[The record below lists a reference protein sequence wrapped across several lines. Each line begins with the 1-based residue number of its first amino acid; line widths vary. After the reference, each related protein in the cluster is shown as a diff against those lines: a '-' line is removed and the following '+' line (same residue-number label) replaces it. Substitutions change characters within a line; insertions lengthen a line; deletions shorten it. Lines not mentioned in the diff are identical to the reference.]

1 MSTATKTFRARSLTD
16 ALAQVRDELGADAV
30 VVRRREGLEG
40 GVAGFFQKAVVE
52 IEAQPGGAPLA
63 SAGTALL
70 DDDAPIVPE
79 PTPAPASMAPTLA
92 RDAAAAGFAAALA
105 TAERAPAEPGAAP
118 SEPAARPV
126 PLRPHTDAAVDAFP
140 APRDSAPEVVP
151 VVTVAHAA
159 APAAPAPA
167 APASAAP
174 AAAAPAAAAPA
185 AAAPAAAFVP
195 EPPVAREPVPA
206 AGSLLPAI
214 TPGPAEHPEVERVL
228 GALHR
233 AGLSES
239 FAAGLV
245 SEAAVHGL
253 PFAEGEA
260 PARLRPFVARALAR
274 RLDVAPLRSASAV
287 AVVGAGGAGKTAVVA
302 RLAAAY
308 AAARRLPVAVIAL
321 RPKDGGAELARLL
334 APAGVPLWA
343 TDDVE
348 GAAARIANLRR
359 GALVLVDTPALP
371 ARAGA
376 ARDALVADLR
386 RLGLDEVHFALPATL
401 AGEVAREMLAAAR
414 DLGADRI
421 AVTHSDA
428 TARLGMPVELAVEA
442 GLPISYLA
450 DTVAVRPAAAEDLA
464 FALLP

>member
-16 ALAQVRDELGADAV
+16 ALAQVRDELGPDAV

-40 GVAGFFQKAVVE
+40 GVAGFFQRAVVE
-52 IEAQPGGAPLA
+52 IEAQPGGAPTP
-63 SAGTALL
+63 SADAPATSVL

-79 PTPAPASMAPTLA
+79 PLPAPSRMAPTLA

-105 TAERAPAEPGAAP
+105 TAERAPIDPAAVP
-118 SEPAARPV
+118 SEGAERPP
-126 PLRPHTDAAVDAFP
+126 PLRPHIDPAVEAFP

-151 VVTVAHAA
+151 VVVAQ
-159 APAAPAPA
+159 APAAPAPVPA
-167 APASAAP
+167 PVAPAPAPVAPAP
-174 AAAAPAAAAPA
+174 AAPP
-185 AAAPAAAFVP
+185 PTFVP
-195 EPPVAREPVPA
+195 EPPVAREPSPA
-206 AGSLLPAI
+206 ASSLLPAVA
-214 TPGPAEHPEVERVL
+214 PGPAEHPEVERVL

-233 AGLSES
+233 AGLSEQ
-239 FAAGLV
+239 FAAALV
-245 SEAAVHGL
+245 GEAAIHGL

-287 AVVGAGGAGKTAVVA
+287 AGVGAGGAGKTAVVA

-359 GALVLVDTPALP
+359 GALVLVDTPAVP
-371 ARAGA
+371 ARAGVE
-376 ARDALVADLR
+376 RDALVADLR

-450 DTVAVRPAAAEDLA
+450 DTVTVRPAAAEDLA

>member
-1 MSTATKTFRARSLTD
+1 MSTTATKTFRARSLSD
-16 ALAQVRDELGADAV
+16 ALAQVREELGPDAV
-30 VVRRREGLEG
+30 VIRRREGLEG

-52 IEAQPGGAPLA
+52 IEAQPGGAAIEAPA
-63 SAGTALL
+63 TSVL

-79 PTPAPASMAPTLA
+79 PMAAPARMAPTLA

-105 TAERAPAEPGAAP
+105 TAERAPIDP
-118 SEPAARPV
+118 SEARAEIPVRPAPV
-126 PLRPHTDAAVDAFP
+126 RPHTDAAVDAFP
-140 APRDSAPEVVP
+140 TPRDSAPEVVP
-151 VVTVAHAA
+151 VVAVAQAPVAA
-159 APAAPAPA
+159 PTPAAVAAPAPTFVPEPPAAPAPA
-167 APASAAP
+167 APAP
-174 AAAAPAAAAPA
+174 AAAAHAPA
-185 AAAPAAAFVP
+185 A
-195 EPPVAREPVPA
+195 PPS
-206 AGSLLPAI
+206 SLLPAV
-214 TPGPAEHPEVERVL
+214 TSGPAEHPEVERVL

-233 AGLSES
+233 AGLSEP
-239 FAAGLV
+239 FAAELV
-245 SEAAVHGL
+245 GEAAVHGV

-260 PARLRPFVARALAR
+260 PARLRPFVARALAC

-376 ARDALVADLR
+376 ERDALVADLR
-386 RLGLDEVHFALPATL
+386 RLGLDEVHFALPAVL

-414 DLGADRI
+414 ELGADRI

-450 DTVAVRPAAAEDLA
+450 DSVTVRPAAAEDLA

>member
-1 MSTATKTFRARSLTD
+1 MNTTKTYRARSLTD
-16 ALAQVRDELGADAV
+16 ALAQVRDELGPDAV
-30 VVRRREGLEG
+30 VIRRREGLEG

-52 IEAQPGGAPLA
+52 IEAQPGGAALLTADAP
-63 SAGTALL
+63 GTSLL

-79 PTPAPASMAPTLA
+79 PTSTPVSIAPALA

-105 TAERAPAEPGAAP
+105 TAERTAEPAGAPAEPVAPAAP
-118 SEPAARPV
+118 RPA

-151 VVTVAHAA
+151 VVAVAHAPAAPAAVAPAAA

-167 APASAAP
+167 PT
-174 AAAAPAAAAPA
+174 
-185 AAAPAAAFVP
+185 FVP
-195 EPPVAREPVPA
+195 EPPIAHAPAPA
-206 AGSLLPAI
+206 AGALLPAV
-214 TPGPAEHPEVERVL
+214 TSGPAEHPEVERVL

-233 AGLSES
+233 AGLSQD
-239 FAAGLV
+239 FAATLV
-245 SEAAVHGL
+245 GEAAVHGL

-302 RLAAAY
+302 RLAGAY

-376 ARDALVADLR
+376 ERDALVADLR

-450 DTVAVRPAAAEDLA
+450 DSVTVRPAAAEDLA

>member
-1 MSTATKTFRARSLTD
+1 MAA
-16 ALAQVRDELGADAV
+16 
-30 VVRRREGLEG
+30 
-40 GVAGFFQKAVVE
+40 
-52 IEAQPGGAPLA
+52 
-63 SAGTALL
+63 
-70 DDDAPIVPE
+70 
-79 PTPAPASMAPTLA
+79 PAPMAPTLA

-105 TAERAPAEPGAAP
+105 TAERAPIDPPKAPAEAP
-118 SEPAARPV
+118 ARPAPV
-126 PLRPHTDAAVDAFP
+126 RPHTDAAVDAFP
-140 APRDSAPEVVP
+140 SPRDSAPEVVP
-151 VVTVAHAA
+151 VVAVPHTPASAVAHAPVA
-159 APAAPAPA
+159 APTPVAVAAPAPIFVPEPPAAPAPV
-167 APASAAP
+167 APAPTAP
-174 AAAAPAAAAPA
+174 PS
-185 AAAPAAAFVP
+185 
-195 EPPVAREPVPA
+195 
-206 AGSLLPAI
+206 SLLPAV
-214 TPGPAEHPEVERVL
+214 TSGPAEHPEVQRVL

-233 AGLSES
+233 AGLSEP
-239 FAAGLV
+239 FAAELV
-245 SEAAVHGL
+245 GEAAVHGV

-376 ARDALVADLR
+376 ERDALVADLR
-386 RLGLDEVHFALPATL
+386 RLGLDEVHFALPAVL

-450 DTVAVRPAAAEDLA
+450 DSVTVRPAAAEDLA